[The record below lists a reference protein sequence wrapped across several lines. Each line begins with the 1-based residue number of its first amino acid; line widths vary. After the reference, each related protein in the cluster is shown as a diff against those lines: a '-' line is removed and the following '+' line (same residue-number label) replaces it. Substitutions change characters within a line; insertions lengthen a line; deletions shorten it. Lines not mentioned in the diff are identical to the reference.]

1 MTIITA
7 TEFKKNL
14 GNYLSSTNNEDIL
27 ITKNGKVIKKLT
39 SPNNKLDILN
49 EIAGSLSYS
58 EDLDYGDLKYAY
70 LKEKYN
76 L

>member
-7 TEFKKNL
+7 TEFKNNL
-14 GNYLSSTNNEDIL
+14 GNYLSMDNDEDIL

-49 EIAGSLSYS
+49 NIAGALKNA
-58 EDLDYGDLKYAY
+58 DVDYDDLKYAY
-70 LKEKYN
+70 LKDKYN

>member
-7 TEFKKNL
+7 TELKKNL
-14 GNYLSSTNNEDIL
+14 GNYLSLDNNEDIL
-27 ITKNGKVIKKLT
+27 ITKNGKVIKKLV
-39 SPNNKLDILN
+39 SANNKLDILSN
-49 EIAGSLSYS
+49 LAGALEKKDVNY
-58 EDLDYGDLKYAY
+58 DDLKYAF

>member
-7 TEFKKNL
+7 TEFKNNL
-14 GNYLSSTNNEDIL
+14 GNYLSMDNGEDIL
-27 ITKNGKVIKKLT
+27 ITKNGKIIKKLT

-49 EIAGSLSYS
+49 NIAGALKNK
-58 EDLDYGDLKYAY
+58 DIDYDELKYAF
-70 LKEKYN
+70 LKDKYN